1 MTWPYPHRSIKNLSF
16 LAQTIHPKARHRVC
30 CAFCIFFRGMT
41 NFGQER
47 VCRYKIKHSVGR
59 ESAFSDWSI
68 PNPGQERSCCDRI
81 KHSVGRESA
90 FSDWSIPNPGQER
103 SCSDWIEH
111 SDGRDRA
118 CSVWSIPNP
127 GPKRLCRDW
136 IEHSVGRESAFSDW
150 RIPNSGQEW
159 SCRDR
164 IEHSVGRES
173 AFSDRRITNLGQDW
187 SCSDQKLVIAFSERS
202 ICWMLSLFLH
212 INDKFVPKFG
222 HSGINI
228 WHFCSGRVNFGT
240 VPVLAQRLQIV
251 GCRQ

>member
-16 LAQTIHPKARHRVC
+16 LAQTIHPKARHHVC

-47 VCRYKIKHSVGR
+47 VCCYKIKHS
-59 ESAFSDWSI
+59 D
-68 PNPGQERSCCDRI
+68 
-81 KHSVGRESA
+81 
-90 FSDWSIPNPGQER
+90 
-103 SCSDWIEH
+103 
-111 SDGRDRA
+111 
-118 CSVWSIPNP
+118 
-127 GPKRLCRDW
+127 
-136 IEHSVGRESAFSDW
+136 GRESAFSDW
-150 RIPNSGQEW
+150 RIPNLGQERV
-159 SCRDR
+159 CRYR

-173 AFSDRRITNLGQDW
+173 ACSDWSIPSPGQEWSCCDWIEHSVGRDSTCSDRSIPSPGQERSCRDWIEHSDGCDSTCSNWSIPNPGQDWSCRYWIKHSVGRQSAFSDWRIPNLGQDW
-187 SCSDQKLVIAFSERS
+187 SCSDQKLVFPFSERS
-202 ICWMLSLFLH
+202 IFWMLSLFLH
-212 INDKFVPKFG
+212 INDKFVHKCG